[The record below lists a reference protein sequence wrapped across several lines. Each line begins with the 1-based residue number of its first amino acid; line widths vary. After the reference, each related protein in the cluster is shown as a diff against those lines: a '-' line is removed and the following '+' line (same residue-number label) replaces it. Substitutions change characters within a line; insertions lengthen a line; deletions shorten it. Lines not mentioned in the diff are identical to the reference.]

1 MSTIYDSTNGETIC
15 AGISARAALATAARE
30 ARDRGEP
37 VILEDADGTWLVHAD
52 GLAEAHRDE
61 DAEAHAA
68 SLGDDDDED
77 EIAEDARRRARLE
90 LGQYCARADGS
101 PSSFVNWAYPRI

>member
-15 AGISARAALATAARE
+15 EGIWGDEAEDLGLARSEGISARAALATAARE

-68 SLGDDDDED
+68 SLGDDDDEVT
-77 EIAEDARRRARLE
+77 
-90 LGQYCARADGS
+90 S
-101 PSSFVNWAYPRI
+101 